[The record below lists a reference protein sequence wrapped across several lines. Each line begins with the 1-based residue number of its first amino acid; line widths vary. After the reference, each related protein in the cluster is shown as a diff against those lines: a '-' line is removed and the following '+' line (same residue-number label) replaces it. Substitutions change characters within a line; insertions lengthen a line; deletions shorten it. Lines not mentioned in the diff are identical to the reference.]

1 MKHKITGDFTSWN
14 WSIYEF
20 YEKMKNIAEDEEIIL
35 EMNSYGGDVFLSI
48 DMCNALRSHPGHVTA
63 IITGIAASA
72 ASIAIMGANTIK
84 AYSNTQVMIHNA
96 WTIVAGNA
104 VELRKAADDL
114 DSIGESVLA
123 SYTHRIDASQAKK
136 LLEEETF
143 LSAAKAKEIGL
154 IDEVIQSEAAE
165 EVESEI
171 FQDKIKVFNDSIKDG
186 SAGIKI
192 GDIGKVAANIAAAQQ
207 AGTGMKELEEL
218 IKNMIETYNEKK
230 EDEFEIPGEKKPGE
244 NPPGDEP
251 KQSAIKTMFL
261 NL

>member
-14 WSIYEF
+14 WTIYEF
-20 YEKMKNIAEDEEIIL
+20 NQKMSEISADEEITVEI
-35 EMNSYGGDVFLSI
+35 NSYGGDVFLGI
-48 DMCNALRSHPGHVTA
+48 DLCNTLRSHPGHVTA

-104 VELRKAADDL
+104 VELRKAASDL

-123 SYTHRIDASQAKK
+123 SYTDRIDADLAKK
-136 LLEEETF
+136 LLDEETF

-154 IDEVIQSEAAE
+154 IDEVLESAAAE

-171 FQDKIKVFNDSIKDG
+171 FQDKIREFNSSIKEKTAAAADQ
-186 SAGIKI
+186 SI
-192 GDIGKVAANIAAAQQ
+192 GFEDIIDLGANIVAAKQ
-207 AGTGMKELEEL
+207 AGAAMSDLENL
-218 IKNMIETYNEKK
+218 IADMIEKHNKK
-230 EDEFEIPGEKKPGE
+230 DPGEI
-244 NPPGDEP
+244 PPGDEP
-251 KQSAIKTMFL
+251 KKSALKTMFL